1 MTVIDKT
8 NKEVAFIGLAIPLT
22 HNVQATNREKQS
34 KCQDLAFEI
43 KQQWQLNKII
53 VIPLVLSVTGLIP
66 NMLNQSLTT
75 LNLLA
80 LLLSQ
85 VQEVVVLS
93 TCSSV
98 RKFLSN
104 EVHLSDEEA
113 YHVSLYIHFNILW
126 CNSPEDTWLKACT
139 LGTQKHRV

>member
-22 HNVQATNREKQS
+22 HNVQATNIEKQR

-53 VIPLVLSVTGLIP
+53 VIPMVLSVKGLIP
-66 NMLNQSLTT
+66 IMLNQSLTT

-113 YHVSLYIHFNILW
+113 YHVSLYIHFNIL
-126 CNSPEDTWLKACT
+126 
-139 LGTQKHRV
+139 